1 MPSVFDHIRSV
12 FDPYAGATT
21 RSRERAR
28 GFAISNFIGGSV
40 AAFAVFAYVWAEG
53 SPSSLAWIAFIW
65 LMSPLALSILPRCGL
80 ALEACHAIA
89 VFNLAALV
97 TFLAIFTGGLSS
109 FLIAWLFILP
119 VEAALSGS
127 RRVIYASIGLVA
139 SALVLLLALGAMAWL
154 PPSRVPAE
162 SWALLFALATLA
174 AVIYAGA
181 LAINIQRLYQRVE
194 DEAHKGEA
202 RYRFLA
208 DNALDMI
215 IHHRHDGSMAFVSP
229 ASLAILGYQPS
240 ELLALPP
247 LSLIHRA
254 DRKEVEIALNQASYY
269 GADATLEFRM
279 QHRAGHYVWLE
290 MRCRPVVVDQLE
302 SDVQAWIGKKRD
314 PVNDPNS
321 EPYEII
327 AVARDISSAKS
338 YEQELLKARDEA
350 EIANQSKTRF
360 LANISHELRTPL
372 NAIIGFS
379 DMMKQ
384 QMFGPL
390 GDSHYTEYS
399 SLINESG
406 EHLLDLINDL
416 LDMSKVEAGK
426 YNLKREKFFMPLVI
440 ESCLRLIH
448 LQAKRAGVRLQ
459 VDLPPSLP
467 HIEADRRACKQ
478 MLLNLLSNAVKFT
491 PKGGT
496 IAISSGVVDDMLVL
510 EVKDNGIGIP
520 PQALQRL
527 GQPFEQVEAT
537 DADQHVSRAQAG
549 TGLGLAL
556 VRSLAQLHGG
566 DMEIASKLGE
576 GTLVQVSFPLSPA
589 KSEEPDEQ
597 FPLDRRD
604 YELVQEKTRD
614 DAEAAL
620 LAHEA
625 KQVGDE
631 EKPIVWPRL
640 KGAA

>member
-1 MPSVFDHIRSV
+1 
-12 FDPYAGATT
+12 
-21 RSRERAR
+21 
-28 GFAISNFIGGSV
+28 
-40 AAFAVFAYVWAEG
+40 
-53 SPSSLAWIAFIW
+53 
-65 LMSPLALSILPRCGL
+65 MSPLALSLLPRLGL
-80 ALEACHAIA
+80 ALEACHAVA
-89 VFNLAALV
+89 VLNLAALV

-127 RRVIYASIGLVA
+127 RRIIFAAIGLVA
-139 SALVLLLALGAMAWL
+139 SALALLLALGTLAWI

-162 SWALLFALATLA
+162 SWALLFVLATLA

-194 DEAHKGEA
+194 DDAHTGEA

-215 IHHRHDGSMAFVSP
+215 IRHRHDGSMAFVSP
-229 ASLAILGYQPS
+229 ACQAILGYLPD
-240 ELLALPP
+240 EMLALPP

-254 DRKEVEIALNQASYY
+254 DRKEVEIALAQASHY

-290 MRCRPVVVDQLE
+290 MRCRPVVVDQPE
-302 SDVQAWIGKKRD
+302 SDAKAWFGNKSD
-314 PVNDPNS
+314 PARTLDP

-338 YEQELLKARDEA
+338 YEQELLQARDEA

-384 QMFGPL
+384 EMFGPL
-390 GDSHYTEYS
+390 GDSHYAEYS
-399 SLINESG
+399 TLINESG
-406 EHLLDLINDL
+406 AHLLDLINDL

-426 YNLKREKFFMPLVI
+426 YLLRREKFFIPVVI
-440 ESCLRLIH
+440 ESCVRIIH
-448 LQAKRAGVRLQ
+448 LQAKRAGITLQ
-459 VDLPPSLP
+459 VDLPPSLL
-467 HIEADRRACKQ
+467 HVEADPRACKQ
-478 MLLNLLSNAVKFT
+478 MLLNLLSNAIKFT

-496 IAISSGVVDDMLVL
+496 IKITSGVVDDVLIL
-510 EVKDNGIGIP
+510 EVSDNGIGIP

-527 GQPFEQVEAT
+527 GQPFEQVGA
-537 DADQHVSRAQAG
+537 DDHDQHVSRAQAG

-556 VRSLAQLHGG
+556 VKSLAKLHGG
-566 DMEIASKLGE
+566 DMEIASRLGE
-576 GTLVQVSFPLSPA
+576 GTLVQVSFPLSEV
-589 KSEEPDEQ
+589 KSEEADAQ
-597 FPLDRRD
+597 YPLDPRD
-604 YELVQEKTRD
+604 YELVPEKVRNE
-614 DAEAAL
+614 AEAD
-620 LAHEA
+620 LAAHANVQES
-625 KQVGDE
+625 DE
-631 EKPIVWPRL
+631 DKPIAWPDL